1 MLFPEP
7 YEVSKGSDSVKAV
20 YKGMSIAFSD
30 VELCKTEE
38 HQKADNEWETREVT
52 LYKGQWLVCDV
63 QNKLTG
69 DVHVSARKKEK
80 DFKGEKLIRTES
92 EVFNKR
98 FAVKADQEQEAF
110 YILTPHRM
118 ENLLKVADRCS
129 GSLYLSFLR
138 NGTIHIF
145 VDSNENF
152 FELGKGKADA
162 SDLRNKF
169 RSQIRWYTSMIEAL
183 QLTE

>member
-1 MLFPEP
+1 MKAQGLLFQ
-7 YEVSKGSDSVKAV
+7 VQDKGYRDFQS
-20 YKGMSIAFSD
+20 
-30 VELCKTEE
+30 
-38 HQKADNEWETREVT
+38 
-52 LYKGQWLVCDV
+52 
-63 QNKLTG
+63 KLTG
-69 DVHVSARKKEK
+69 DVHVSARKREK

-92 EVFNKR
+92 EIFNKR

-129 GSLYLSFLR
+129 GSLYISFLR

-152 FELGKGKADA
+152 FELGKGKADT
-162 SDLRNKF
+162 SVLRNKF

>member
-1 MLFPEP
+1 MQESISRDQ
-7 YEVSKGSDSVKAV
+7 YGSKS
-20 YKGMSIAFSD
+20 
-30 VELCKTEE
+30 
-38 HQKADNEWETREVT
+38 
-52 LYKGQWLVCDV
+52 
-63 QNKLTG
+63 
-69 DVHVSARKKEK
+69 RKKEK
-80 DFKGEKLIRTES
+80 DFKGQKLIRTES

>member
-1 MLFPEP
+1 MRT
-7 YEVSKGSDSVKAV
+7 A
-20 YKGMSIAFSD
+20 
-30 VELCKTEE
+30 
-38 HQKADNEWETREVT
+38 RE
-52 LYKGQWLVCDV
+52 
-63 QNKLTG
+63 
-69 DVHVSARKKEK
+69 KEK

-118 ENLLKVADRCS
+118 ENLLKIADRCS
-129 GSLYLSFLR
+129 GSLYISFLR

-152 FELGKGKADA
+152 FELGKGKADT
-162 SDLRNKF
+162 SVLRNKF